1 MMLYVERVHFVYES
15 LYTVFGCSYKHGV
28 NLYHMWDLRFVRYQK
43 RLS

>member
-28 NLYHMWDLRFVRYQK
+28 KLYHVWELRFVRYQK
-43 RLS
+43 RLP